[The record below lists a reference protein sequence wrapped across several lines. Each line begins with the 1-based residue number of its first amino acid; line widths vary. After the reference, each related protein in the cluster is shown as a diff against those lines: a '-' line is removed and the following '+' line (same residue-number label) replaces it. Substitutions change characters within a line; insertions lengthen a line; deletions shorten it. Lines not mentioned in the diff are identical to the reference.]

1 MHGKVR
7 LTGGR
12 EMPGEHLLVIDD
24 SPTLLKVVE
33 TALTRAGYRV
43 DIAADGKAGLSLVR
57 GQNTVPDLILLDG
70 MIPGT
75 DPAEICR
82 ELAADAAL
90 CRVPVVVMATK
101 GDDLEARFAKAPN
114 VVDYISK
121 PFSPD
126 ALQAVVSH
134 VVESRTLRADAGGAV
149 QPSSDSPSGPSP
161 SPTGAES
168 GSGPTDASRAAV
180 AEALSRSTAPEA
192 STTVLGGYALAGDLA
207 VVSLG
212 EVLSMLKERE
222 QTGILRV
229 VNTSTKAQVELV
241 FHKGQIDFAG
251 AVGVAEEFLL
261 GRFAVE
267 RGDVTADAL
276 DAVLAERRRAPARP
290 PLFGADLVA
299 RGLLTEAQLKRAMS
313 RQTSELCYET
323 LRWMHGFFQLRRTSE
338 ADTETPLVALARGA
352 ALAINVDRLLLEG
365 YRRVDEWR
373 VIERVVDSFDRVFV
387 RDENKITDLPR
398 GTFTREELAV
408 MELVNGRNTVREMVR
423 ALRLGSF
430 DVSKVLFRLLRTK
443 LIRPRIEPVTASSGP

>member
-1 MHGKVR
+1 
-7 LTGGR
+7 
-12 EMPGEHLLVIDD
+12 MPGEHLLVIDD

-33 TALTRAGYRV
+33 STLTRAGYRV
-43 DIAADGKAGLSLVR
+43 DTAADGAAGLSLVR
-57 GQNTVPDLILLDG
+57 GSRTVPDLILLDG
-70 MIPGT
+70 VIPGS
-75 DPAEICR
+75 DSAEICR
-82 ELAADAAL
+82 QLAGDDALA
-90 CRVPVVVMATK
+90 RIPVVVMATK
-101 GDDLEARFAKAPN
+101 GDDLEARFARAPN

-134 VVESRTLRADAGGAV
+134 VVEGRAARSIPEALQREAD
-149 QPSSDSPSGPSP
+149 
-161 SPTGAES
+161 T
-168 GSGPTDASRAAV
+168 GPTRASRAAV
-180 AEALSRSTAPEA
+180 AEALSRSMAPEA
-192 STTVLGGYALAGDLA
+192 TATVLGGYALTGDLS

-212 EVLSMLKERE
+212 EVFSMLKERA
-222 QTGILRV
+222 QSGVLRV
-229 VNTSTKAQVELV
+229 VNTATRAQVELV
-241 FHKGQIDFAG
+241 FQDGRIDFAG
-251 AVGVAEEFLL
+251 AVGVSEEFLL

-267 RGDVTADAL
+267 RGDVTAAAL
-276 DAVLAERRRAPARP
+276 DALLEQRRRATTKP

-299 RGLLTEAQLKRAMS
+299 RRLLTEEQLKRAMV
-313 RQTSELCYET
+313 RQTSELVYET
-323 LRWMHGFFQLRRTSE
+323 LRWTHGFFQFRRATD
-338 ADTETPLVALARGA
+338 ADDTAALVTLARGA

-408 MELVNGRNTVREMVR
+408 LERVDGRLTVREIVR

-443 LIRPRIEPVTASSGP
+443 LIRPRIEPVASAAP